1 MALDADTTIV
11 GTLDRDAALTIDGVW
26 IHGQLVPKAELAD
39 VLARKA
45 KQQPLVP
52 CKWRGIFR
60 GGGE

>member
-1 MALDADTTIV
+1 MAPDTPSAV
-11 GTLDRDAALTIDGVW
+11 KLAQGSESVEPPFVW
-26 IHGQLVPKAELAD
+26 AFGQRVPKSELAD